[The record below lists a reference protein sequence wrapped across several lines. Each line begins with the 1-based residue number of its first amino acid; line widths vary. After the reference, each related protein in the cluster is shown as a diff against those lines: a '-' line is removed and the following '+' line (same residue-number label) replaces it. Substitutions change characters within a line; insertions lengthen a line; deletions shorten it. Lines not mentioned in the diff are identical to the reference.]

1 MKRGYKMKYVIVA
14 LMFTGCAIFQPKEI
28 PKEEPIKKERN
39 NEREDFVAVAYTKI
53 EALIRDTSVDKSK
66 KVLFTK
72 ATPGKITKQV
82 SYEIKRMIRSR
93 AVSISFKIEDNLYVA
108 QVVTELFDAGSNS
121 DVISVETVVIKLSD
135 ADEFLHKLKIALRR
149 AI

>member
-1 MKRGYKMKYVIVA
+1 
-14 LMFTGCAIFQPKEI
+14 
-28 PKEEPIKKERN
+28 
-39 NEREDFVAVAYTKI
+39 
-53 EALIRDTSVDKSK
+53 
-66 KVLFTK
+66 
-72 ATPGKITKQV
+72 
-82 SYEIKRMIRSR
+82 MIRSR